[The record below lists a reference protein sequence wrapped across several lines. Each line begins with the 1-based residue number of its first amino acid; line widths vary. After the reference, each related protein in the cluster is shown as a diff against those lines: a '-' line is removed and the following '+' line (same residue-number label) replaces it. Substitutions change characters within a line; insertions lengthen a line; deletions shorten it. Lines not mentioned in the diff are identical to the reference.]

1 MVNGPNA
8 FASTASGIY
17 FGDSELIAQNLID
30 SKNIDD
36 GSPLVIDADVIDGS
50 AERQTVYLRTFQTGP
65 DAELAERLLNEVAA
79 HKGFGGLVCYQP
91 IIGPWYN
98 RDSAMR

>member
-1 MVNGPNA
+1 MVNGPNV

-36 GSPLVIDADVIDGS
+36 GSPLVIDARIGAVIDDV
-50 AERQTVYLRTFQTGP
+50 R
-65 DAELAERLLNEVAA
+65 
-79 HKGFGGLVCYQP
+79 
-91 IIGPWYN
+91 IYN
-98 RDSAMR
+98 RALSAAEVKSLYKYESKPPVKTGNNLLRKLAHFLRP